1 MSDQRYAELAEHEL
15 AERGSCRMR
24 LTMQLTER
32 CRAGQES
39 FHMPYY
45 IVVVQRENSC
55 QGQGEMYTGHQ
66 STTEVFHMF

>member
-1 MSDQRYAELAEHEL
+1 
-15 AERGSCRMR
+15 
-24 LTMQLTER
+24 MQLTER

-45 IVVVQRENSC
+45 IVVVHWENSC
-55 QGQGEMYTGHQ
+55 QGQGEMYTGRQ